1 MKIITIEE
9 EAWKQ
14 LNSRIN
20 AIADYLKRLTTPATM
35 ICGSTITRYANT
47 CTSAKRLCG
56 VCVPKAK

>member
-20 AIADYLKRLTTPATM
+20 GIKSFASILPA
-35 ICGSTITRYANT
+35 
-47 CTSAKRLCG
+47 L
-56 VCVPKAK
+56 